1 MEFLDWLFQ
10 RKKQEHIADISSK
23 LWEKLSLNFIKSKFA
38 ESNDSMKY
46 VVDISTN
53 RVVWINDTIQK
64 QFGNVVGEK
73 CHEAFHN
80 SEMPCSFCTN
90 QFLQEGEVY
99 TWIHKNQKL
108 GKVFLV
114 RDFKHIIEG
123 KVYRFEN
130 AIDITQHE
138 KMIQDGFRN

>member
-1 MEFLDWLFQ
+1 MKFLDWLFQ

-53 RVVWINDTIQK
+53 RVVWINYTIQK

-90 QFLQEGEVY
+90 QFLQEGVKPMN
-99 TWIHKNQKL
+99 IKLKNLKITNKNITAWQQK
-108 GKVFLV
+108 F
-114 RDFKHIIEG
+114 
-123 KVYRFEN
+123 
-130 AIDITQHE
+130 
-138 KMIQDGFRN
+138 